1 MMLVRLAIV
10 LAMVLCVPGC
20 DAGDPSLEEHLS
32 ELGLEEESLVTVNEH
47 TLVTVYVRDGTT
59 ELLVFRPHS
68 FGGWELT
75 RDVASCPA
83 PGGGVQ
89 DAGFSDGAEID
100 GQQHPAYNY
109 YFGTMPSLNGIRTD
123 GTEARWEIV
132 DPSVGS
138 WVIFVPEQRA
148 ERLTW
153 VLLGRGDEEL
163 DAGRGTAV
171 AFEFCPER

>member
-1 MMLVRLAIV
+1 MTVIRLTTMAV
-10 LAMVLCVPGC
+10 VLCLAAC
-20 DAGDPSLEEHLS
+20 DRGDPSLEEHLS
-32 ELGLEEESLVTVNEH
+32 ELGLGKESLVTVNEQ
-47 TLVTVYVRDGTT
+47 TLVTVYVHDGIT
-59 ELLVFRPHS
+59 ELLVLRPHS
-68 FGGWELT
+68 FGGWELN

-100 GQQHPAYNY
+100 GKQHPAYSY
-109 YFGTMPSLNGIRTD
+109 YFGVKPSLDTIRTD

-148 ERLTW
+148 ERLAW
-153 VLLGRGDEEL
+153 ALLGSDGEQL
-163 DAGRGTAV
+163 DASKGTAV
-171 AFEFCPER
+171 AFEFCPEER